1 MRLCMENTLNR
12 AQHTVG
18 AIERSLLLLFMFK
31 VLQVERGGAGFWTAR
46 GGADP
51 ASSQLTL
58 ALSGTRRAD
67 PD

>member
-1 MRLCMENTLNR
+1 MRLRMENTQNR
-12 AQHTVG
+12 ARHTVG
-18 AIERSLLLLFMFK
+18 AIECSLLLLFMFK
-31 VLQVERGGAGFWTAR
+31 VLQVERGRAGFWTAR